1 MMKNENKKDFMAGK
15 ILVAPWV
22 TEASTMAVEE
32 NKYIFKIF
40 KNANKKQ
47 VKEAVESLY
56 GVKVLKVATINQVG
70 KKRIRGTIQGRKSG
84 YKKAIVTIEK
94 GQNINIYENKQ

>member
-1 MMKNENKKDFMAGK
+1 MAKKEKKISSGK

-40 KNANKKQ
+40 KKANKKQ

-70 KKRIRGTIQGRKSG
+70 KKRIRGVIQGRKSG
-84 YKKAIVTIEK
+84 YKKAIVTLEE
-94 GQNINIYENKQ
+94 GQSINIYENKQ